1 MCIGI
6 ALLVPG
12 ILTLSLSAVAA
23 AAPEVEMTGFTILQE
38 TESGRWE
45 IESAK
50 ARYDGEGAVL
60 LTGVSATLTGA
71 EGSVVKVLSD
81 SGRFESDRLLLHLEG
96 NVAVTSAWGASFN
109 APRVRWDGSV
119 SVMEADGGV
128 RLTRGP
134 LRVTGSSVRYV
145 VNTGTAFLDG
155 GVKSVW
161 NKGSFR
167 R

>member
-1 MCIGI
+1 MCISF

-12 ILTLSLSAVAA
+12 ILTLSLPAAAA

-38 TESGRWE
+38 TDSGRWE

-71 EGSVVKVLSD
+71 AGSVVKVLSD
-81 SGRFESDRLLLHLEG
+81 SGRFESGRLLLHLEG
-96 NVAVTSAWGASFN
+96 NVAVTSAWGASFE

-119 SVMEADGGV
+119 SVIVADGGV

-134 LRVTGSSVRYV
+134 LRVTGRSVRYAV
-145 VNTGTAFLDG
+145 STGTAFMDG

-161 NKGSFR
+161 YEGSSQP
-167 R
+167 